1 MIRQDRGAD
10 VEHRPLAS
18 GQNSPA
24 HPPGGGPEGS
34 ARSKRARAA
43 GMLAVAL
50 LSSLITGAALLW
62 PSVYGL
68 GSGPQPDYRGTG
80 VVVELLPPPSG
91 LHPTRP
97 VIIIHHDPLPGLMEE
112 AMAMPFLAAST
123 HLFRD
128 LRPGDRIVFGL
139 KETPDALL
147 VVSVRR
153 LTP

>member
-1 MIRQDRGAD
+1 M
-10 VEHRPLAS
+10 
-18 GQNSPA
+18 
-24 HPPGGGPEGS
+24 
-34 ARSKRARAA
+34 KRARAGA
-43 GMLAVAL
+43 MLAVAL

-62 PSVYGL
+62 PLVPRL
-68 GSGPQPDYRGTG
+68 PTEPEPDYRGTG

-123 HLFRD
+123 HLFGN
-128 LRPGDRIVFGL
+128 LRPGDRIAFGL

-147 VVSVRR
+147 VVSLER
-153 LTP
+153 LNQ